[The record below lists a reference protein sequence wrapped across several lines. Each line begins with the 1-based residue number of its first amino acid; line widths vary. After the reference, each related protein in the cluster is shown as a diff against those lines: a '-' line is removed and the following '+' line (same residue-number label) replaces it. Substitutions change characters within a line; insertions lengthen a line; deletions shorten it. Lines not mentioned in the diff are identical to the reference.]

1 MRAFSSLAEAATS
14 NLSST
19 FSFSSY
25 CILFL
30 LYLNSGCGEFVWH
43 RSVDG
48 RDFNSFSRNCSRSSL
63 LSCASRSFFAH
74 DGVLSGEFERPE
86 DFDFERLDDF
96 DLERGSF
103 LGGEL
108 WREPLDDSQRASASW
123 RSLRERFRDSLAGL
137 TLWAKRR

>member
-1 MRAFSSLAEAATS
+1 MFFLSLRIFLPSSKASFRAFPSLAEAVTS

-19 FSFSSY
+19 FPFSSY
-25 CILFL
+25 WILFL
-30 LYLNSGCGEFVWH
+30 LYLNLGCGDFVRQ

-48 RDFNSFSRNCSRSSL
+48 RDFNSFSRNCRRSSP

-74 DGVLSGEFERPE
+74 DGVLSGEFERPG

-96 DLERGSF
+96 DLERRSF

-108 WREPLDDSQRASASW
+108 WREPLDDSASW
-123 RSLRERFRDSLAGL
+123 RSLRECF
-137 TLWAKRR
+137 